1 MLCNSR
7 LERYLGKE
15 GKMSDYIESVCR
27 KLRLTVQEYGQKEV
41 DGAVII
47 GSEYDGDQI
56 GGHKYINFPTIAD
69 VKLGNVKYSVARFF
83 EDA

>member
-1 MLCNSR
+1 
-7 LERYLGKE
+7 
-15 GKMSDYIESVCR
+15 MSDYIENVCR

-56 GGHKYINFPTIAD
+56 SGHKYINFPTIAD